1 MTKIIG
7 LTGGIGSGKTTIAG
21 HFKSLGIPVYIAD
34 DEAKKITNQPHIL
47 NKIKSIFGSSVFENE
62 LLNRKKLGE
71 IVFNNPDKLNELN
84 AIIHP
89 EVKVHFNEWL
99 QNHSKDPFVIK
110 ESAILIET
118 GEYKFCDFVITVI
131 ASLEKRIERVTKRD
145 GVSEIE
151 VMKRIKNQ
159 ISDDKRILKSNYII
173 NNDIFENSK
182 NETQAIYNLLINLFN
197 K

>member
-7 LTGGIGSGKTTIAG
+7 LTGGIGSGKTTIAR
-21 HFKSLGIPVYIAD
+21 HFESLGIPVYIAD
-34 DEAKKITNQPHIL
+34 DEAKKITNQPQIL
-47 NKIKSIFGSSVFENE
+47 NKIKSIFGSSVFDNE

-71 IVFNNPDKLNELN
+71 IVFNNPEKLNELN

-89 EVKVHFNEWL
+89 EVKLHFNEWL
-99 QNHSKDPFVIK
+99 QNHSKYPFVIK

-118 GEYKFCDFVITVI
+118 GEYKFCDFVITVV
-131 ASLEKRIERVTKRD
+131 ASLEKRIERVIKRD
-145 GVSEIE
+145 GVTEIE

-159 ISDDKRILKSNYII
+159 ITDDKRIVKSNYII

-182 NETQAIYNLLINLFN
+182 NETLAIYNSLINRFN
-197 K
+197 E